1 LTDFFLIALLVIAS
15 IITNMIY
22 TWYDKIPLAFYQI
35 GAGLLLSLVPLFSH
49 FTLEPEIFL
58 MAIISPLMF
67 NDGQNADTKSMRGKI
82 GTTFSLSVLL
92 VIASITIAGFLSHS
106 ILPTIPLALAFAL
119 AAIIT
124 PTDAVA
130 VSSITGNLKM
140 PRNVMAALK
149 NESLFNDA
157 SGIVAFDLALTAFST
172 GNFSVFDSLKQFL
185 WVFIGGLIIGVILGA
200 VSVSLRLFL
209 IQQTMNPAAVIIPYN
224 LITPFAIYLIA
235 ELFSFSGILAVVA
248 AGLIHGLSQS
258 RLRLSSTQLQM
269 ENKTAWQVVENVL
282 NGFVFVLLGGDVTNR
297 LAKYYAW

>member
-106 ILPTIPLALAFAL
+106 ILPTIPLALHL
-119 AAIIT
+119 HSR
-124 PTDAVA
+124 P
-130 VSSITGNLKM
+130 
-140 PRNVMAALK
+140 
-149 NESLFNDA
+149 SLPQ
-157 SGIVAFDLALTAFST
+157 LT
-172 GNFSVFDSLKQFL
+172 LWQFPQ
-185 WVFIGGLIIGVILGA
+185 
-200 VSVSLRLFL
+200 LRE
-209 IQQTMNPAAVIIPYN
+209 T
-224 LITPFAIYLIA
+224 
-235 ELFSFSGILAVVA
+235 
-248 AGLIHGLSQS
+248 
-258 RLRLSSTQLQM
+258 
-269 ENKTAWQVVENVL
+269 
-282 NGFVFVLLGGDVTNR
+282 
-297 LAKYYAW
+297 